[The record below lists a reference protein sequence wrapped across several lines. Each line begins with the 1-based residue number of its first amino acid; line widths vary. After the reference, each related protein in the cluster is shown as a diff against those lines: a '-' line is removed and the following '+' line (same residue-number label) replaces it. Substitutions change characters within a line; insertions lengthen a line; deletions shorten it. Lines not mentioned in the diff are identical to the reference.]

1 MAPPPPPPSP
11 PSYGEALSQY
21 KTFQAFDNNYA
32 RMRKELL
39 HATREL
45 RASDPDGGVLA
56 SRKLSKHSV
65 CWYRAS
71 LLGDLHYILDAL
83 RRSIADDDEG
93 EGEEGDDDAPSLT
106 ADEPPL
112 ADDDEV

>member
-1 MAPPPPPPSP
+1 MR
-11 PSYGEALSQY
+11 QY
-21 KTFQAFDNNYA
+21 EIFTAFDNKHA
-32 RMRKELL
+32 RVKTELL

-56 SRKLSKHSV
+56 SRRKLSKDSFY
-65 CWYRAS
+65 WYRES
-71 LLGDLHYILDAL
+71 LLDDFHCILDAL
-83 RRSIADDDEG
+83 RRSIADEDEG

>member
-1 MAPPPPPPSP
+1 MR
-11 PSYGEALSQY
+11 QY
-21 KTFQAFDNNYA
+21 KTFQAFDNKH
-32 RMRKELL
+32 RRVKKELL

-56 SRKLSKHSV
+56 SRKLSKDSFY
-65 CWYRAS
+65 WYRAS
-71 LLGDLHYILDAL
+71 LLDDFHCILDAL
-83 RRSIADDDEG
+83 RRSIADEDEG